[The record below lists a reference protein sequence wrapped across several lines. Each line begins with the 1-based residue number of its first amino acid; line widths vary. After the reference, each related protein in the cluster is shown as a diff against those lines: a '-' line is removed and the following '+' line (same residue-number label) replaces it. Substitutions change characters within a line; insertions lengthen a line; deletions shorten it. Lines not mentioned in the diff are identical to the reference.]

1 MIREIKLVWFEIKN
15 LAITM
20 FFVLCLCAYSTTAY
34 YDDSDN
40 DEVEIFYGTFGRSVL
55 TFV

>member
-1 MIREIKLVWFEIKN
+1 MIKEIKLVWSEIKN

-34 YDDSDN
+34 YDDSDD